1 MLSWKKDDEN
11 REEFN
16 QARFFCEDLFKST
29 TFRKV
34 DSDSRAS
41 FPGIS
46 ELPDIVKETIKDSL
60 PYYEQLYKLRIQ

>member
-16 QARFFCEDLFKST
+16 QSRPMCDDLFKST

-41 FPGIS
+41 FPDVS
-46 ELPDIVKETIKDSL
+46 ELPDIVKETIKESL
-60 PYYEQLYKLRIQ
+60 EYYDKLYKLRIQ

>member
-16 QARFFCEDLFKST
+16 QSRPYCDDLFKST
-29 TFRKV
+29 TLRKV

-41 FPGIS
+41 FPDVS
-46 ELPDIVKETIKDSL
+46 ELPDIVKETIKESL
-60 PYYEQLYKLRIQ
+60 QYYENLYQLRIQ